1 MQILLAEDDMI
12 NQKLVLQLLNRWGI
26 EVSLANDG
34 YEAIAQME
42 KVKYNLLLMDLN
54 MPGLDGH
61 ETANIIRSR
70 QDSYFKNI
78 PILAFT
84 ASPMADSKEKAE
96 KLGMNDFIGK
106 PLNPEEMHCKINHY
120 ILSPAIECRPLKI
133 KFELYADSDADFKS
147 ELVVLM
153 ISNLRELEYASY
165 RAYYSGDAR
174 LFQSVTHKVKSTLIL
189 LDDQEFTYAVD
200 DLKYA
205 FTIAEKASCLQQK
218 INKFNYLA
226 ESIIKT
232 LDKEMTVLKA
242 AC

>member
-26 EVSLANDG
+26 DVSLANDG

-42 KVKYNLLLMDLN
+42 KTRFNLLLMDLN
-54 MPGLDGH
+54 MPGLDGQ
-61 ETANIIRSR
+61 ETTKIIRSR
-70 QDSYFKNI
+70 HDSYFRNI

-96 KLGMNDFIGK
+96 KMGMNDFIGK
-106 PLNPEEMHCKINHY
+106 PLNPEELHCKINHY

-133 KFELYADSDADFKS
+133 KFELYADGDADFKT
-147 ELVVLM
+147 ELVLLM
-153 ISNLRELEYASY
+153 ISNLRELEFASY
-165 RAYYSGDAR
+165 KAYYTGDAR
-174 LFQSVTHKVKSTLIL
+174 LFQTITHKVKSTLIL
-189 LDDQEFTYAVD
+189 LDDQEFTCAVD
-200 DLKYA
+200 DLKYT
-205 FTIAEKASCLQQK
+205 FTTGEKTPGLQQK

-232 LDKEMTVLKA
+232 LDKEMNVLKA